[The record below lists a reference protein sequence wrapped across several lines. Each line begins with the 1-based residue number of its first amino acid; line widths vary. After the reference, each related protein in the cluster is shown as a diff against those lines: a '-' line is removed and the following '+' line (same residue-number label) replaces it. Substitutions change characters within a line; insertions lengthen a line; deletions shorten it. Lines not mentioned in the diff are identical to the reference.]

1 MTGLFS
7 LGGDLPVDRLGFG
20 AMRLPR
26 NDRNVPARDPETG
39 RTVLRRAIEL
49 GVNHIDTA
57 DFYRS
62 ADGSVRANAL
72 IREALSPYPPG
83 LVIGTKVGPVFGSAA
98 RGRAQPPTCGPRSKP
113 TSKPS
118 A

>member
-7 LGGDLPVDRLGFG
+7 IGGDLPVDRLGFG

-26 NDRNVPARDPETG
+26 NDRDVPARDPETG
-39 RTVLRRAIEL
+39 RAVLRRAVEL

-62 ADGSVRANAL
+62 ARHEITG
-72 IREALSPYPPG
+72 G
-83 LVIGTKVGPVFGSAA
+83 LRVGP
-98 RGRAQPPTCGPRSKP
+98 
-113 TSKPS
+113 TSRTLP
-118 A
+118 